1 MPQSLANIL
10 LHVVFSTKNR
20 APLIEPEI
28 ENELF
33 PYVASICR
41 ACGSPSHAIGGTA
54 DHVHIACS
62 LSRIIAVSK
71 LLEEIKR
78 SSSKWIKT
86 KGARFRSFA
95 WQNGYGAFSIGES
108 QLANLKG
115 YIARQR
121 EHHRLKTFQEE
132 FREFLTRYQIQ
143 YDERYVWD

>member
-10 LHVVFSTKNR
+10 LHVIFSTKNR
-20 APLIEPEI
+20 SPFIDPEI
-28 ENELF
+28 EGELF
-33 PYVASICR
+33 PYLASICR
-41 ACGSPSHAIGGTA
+41 ACGSPSHAIGGTEN
-54 DHVHIACS
+54 HVHIACS
-62 LSRIIAVSK
+62 LSRTLTVSK

-78 SSSKWIKT
+78 NSSKWIKT
-86 KGARFRSFA
+86 KGAQFRSFA

-108 QLANLKG
+108 QLVNLKG

-121 EHHRLKTFQEE
+121 EHHRVKTFQEE